1 MMMPDQA
8 ETLCTDLIVTL
19 KARLTAAD
27 FLERHRQSSTDF
39 IRNRCLPF
47 VVVVMFLLN
56 LIKRSLQDELDEFF
70 NLETGAEVAPRK
82 VTKSAFSQARKK
94 LKAEA
99 FIELNTVQVDYF
111 YDHFSYQTWHGYR
124 LLAVDGS
131 TNQLP
136 LTTEIVSHFG
146 LWRSV
151 PMARVSQLFDVL
163 NEITVDALIG
173 PKAMG
178 ERDCASRHFDHI
190 GSDDL
195 VLMDRG
201 YPAFWLFALIRR
213 SGSHFCARMPAGV
226 WGVVDQFLASGLS
239 QQIIDLH
246 PCQTARQECLARDL
260 PITPL
265 TLRLVRIDLDQ
276 GEVEV
281 LLSSLLD
288 LITYPHAVFK
298 DLYHHRWPVEE
309 DYKVMKPRL
318 EIENWSGKSTLA
330 IYQDFHAKVFTKNLT
345 AILAHPAQQ
354 VVKQQSQH
362 KKYTYQINFTQA
374 LSKMK
379 DTVVLLFHRTN
390 LANILSCLWQVM
402 TQTIEPIRPGRT
414 YPRTKPIKPRK
425 FPMAYKPIR

>member
-1 MMMPDQA
+1 MPHQA
-8 ETLCTDLIVTL
+8 ETLCTELIVAL
-19 KARLTAAD
+19 KARLNAVD
-27 FLERHRQSSTDF
+27 FLERHRQSSKDF
-39 IRNRCLPF
+39 TRHRCLPF

-70 NLETGAEVAPRK
+70 NLEGGQEVAPRT

-99 FIELNTVQVDYF
+99 FIELNTVQVEYF
-111 YDHFSYQTWHGYR
+111 YAHFSYQRWHGYR

-136 LTTEIVSHFG
+136 RTTEIVGHFG

-151 PMARVSQLFDVL
+151 PVARVSQLFDVL
-163 NEITVDALIG
+163 NKVTVDALIG

-178 ERDCASRHFDHI
+178 ERDFAGRHFDHI

-201 YPAFWLFALIRR
+201 YPAFWLFALIRLR
-213 SGSHFCARMPAGV
+213 GSHFCARMPAGV

-239 QQIIDLH
+239 EQVIDLQ
-246 PCQTARQECLARDL
+246 PGQTARQECQARDL
-260 PITPL
+260 PTDPL
-265 TLRLVRIDLDQ
+265 TVRLVRIDLDQ

-281 LLSSLLD
+281 LLTSLLD
-288 LITYPHAVFK
+288 LITYPQPVFE

-309 DYKVMKPRL
+309 DYKVLKPRL
-318 EIENWSGKSTLA
+318 EIENWSGLSKLA

-345 AILAHPAQQ
+345 AMLAHPAQQ

-379 DTVVLLFHRTN
+379 DTVVLLFQRTN
-390 LANILSCLWQVM
+390 LSNILSSLWQVM
-402 TQTIEPIRPGRT
+402 TQTIEPIRSGRT
-414 YPRTKPIKPRK
+414 YPRPKPIKPRK
-425 FPMAYKPIR
+425 FSMAYKPIR

>member
-1 MMMPDQA
+1 MPQQT
-8 ETLCTDLIVTL
+8 ETLCTELIAAL
-19 KARLTAAD
+19 KARLYAPD
-27 FLERHRQSSTDF
+27 FLERHRQSSKDF
-39 IRNRCLPF
+39 TRNRCLPF

-70 NLETGAEVAPRK
+70 NLAGGEEVATRK

-94 LKAEA
+94 LKAGA
-99 FIELNTVQVDYF
+99 FIELNTVQVKYF
-111 YDHFSYQTWHGYR
+111 YDHFSYQTWQGYR

-136 LTTEIVSHFG
+136 ITPEIVAHFG

-151 PMARVSQLFDVL
+151 PVARVSQLFDVL
-163 NEITVDALIG
+163 NKVTVDALIG
-173 PKAMG
+173 PKAIG
-178 ERDCASRHFDHI
+178 EREFAANHFNHI

-201 YPAFWLFALIRR
+201 YPAFWLLALIRLKEA
-213 SGSHFCARMPAGV
+213 HFCVRMPAGV
-226 WGVVDQFLASGLS
+226 WGVVDQFLASGLNE
-239 QQIIDLH
+239 QLIDLQ
-246 PCQTARQECLARDL
+246 PAQTARQECQARDL
-260 PITPL
+260 PLKPL
-265 TLRLVRIDLDQ
+265 PVRLVRIDLDQ
-276 GEVEV
+276 GAVEV
-281 LLSSLLD
+281 LLTSLLD
-288 LITYPHAVFK
+288 PVTHPHSVFK
-298 DLYHHRWPVEE
+298 ELYHRRWPVEE

-318 EIENWSGKSTLA
+318 EIENWSGKSKLA

-354 VVKQQSQH
+354 LVKLQSQH

-379 DTVVLLFHRTN
+379 DTVVLLFQRAN
-390 LANILSCLWQVM
+390 LSNILSCLWQVM

-414 YPRTKPIKPRK
+414 YPRSKPIRPRK
-425 FPMAYKPIR
+425 FSMAYKPIR